1 MILRE
6 LLLNVHNNKEA
17 RSDKPRKKNWFIE
30 QYEKHNDNPTISLY
44 N

>member
-6 LLLNVHNNKEA
+6 LLLNVNNNKNA
-17 RSDKPRKKNWFIE
+17 RSDKPKDNWFIE
-30 QYEKHNDNPTISLY
+30 QYEKRNENPSISLY